1 LLNDIIKI
9 LNLNS
14 DPFEEARGESETLA
28 GLILE
33 ITGEIPEQEQTIK
46 YRNFTFTIE
55 SADRRRIKEVRVE
68 INNDNDK
75 PEEA

>member
-1 LLNDIIKI
+1 MSLLADLLSKIKQPQTKRDVPP
-9 LNLNS
+9 NLINIVQGS
-14 DPFEEARGESETLA
+14 AR
-28 GLILE
+28 
-33 ITGEIPEQEQTIK
+33 K
-46 YRNFTFTIE
+46 